1 MRRFAG
7 LATAAVLTT
16 ALAVEP
22 IVDGCTAF
30 LASGEDGVL
39 FGNNEDFWN
48 PATKMWF
55 VTAAEG
61 GYGAM
66 FFGFD
71 NLSPQ
76 GGMNEAG
83 LAFDGF
89 ATRPKPVT
97 ETAEK
102 ESFNGNLVLK
112 VMTECATI
120 AEVLKVYQGYDLAR
134 MERFMLMFADATGDS
149 VIIEGDE
156 FIRKSGGFQVVTNF
170 YQSEDPTG
178 KNAYGEGKACSRFEV
193 ANRMLGRTKRVNI
206 SDAREVLDAVHIEGE
221 SNTLYSNIYDLD
233 DRLVYVYNFHDFD
246 NEVVIDLSEELKKG
260 PHVVDLPSLFP
271 RNSARETFVAK
282 QEQAMEL
289 RRQNRGLVDLPIDAL
304 ERFAGTYRSSFGDLE
319 IKVDYGALVVAAFG
333 QSPLRL
339 TPFSETGFFETTLM
353 MDYEI
358 TFHIGDGGEVTG
370 ADVRIFRDDF
380 TMAEQFI
387 ERIK

>member
-1 MRRFAG
+1 MGRFSSS
-7 LATAAVLTT
+7 ATVAVVTA
-16 ALAVEP
+16 ALAVAP
-22 IVDGCTAF
+22 FVDPCTAF
-30 LASGEDGVL
+30 LALGEDGVL

-48 PATKMWF
+48 PATRMWF
-55 VTAAEG
+55 VPAAEG
-61 GYGAM
+61 GYGAVY
-66 FFGFD
+66 FGFD
-71 NLSPQ
+71 NLFPQ

-102 ESFNGNLVLK
+102 ESFDGNLVLK
-112 VMTECATI
+112 VMTECATV
-120 AEVLKVYQGYDLAR
+120 AEVLKVYQRYDLSR

-178 KNAYGEGKACSRFEV
+178 KNAYGEGKACSRFEA
-193 ANRMLGRTKRVNI
+193 ANRMLGGAKRVNI
-206 SDAREVLDAVHIEGE
+206 SDAREILDEVHIDGE

-233 DRLVYVYNFHDFD
+233 DRLVYVYHFHDFE

-271 RNSARETFVAK
+271 RNSAREAFVAE
-282 QEQAMEL
+282 QEQAMER
-289 RRQNRGLVDLPIDAL
+289 RRQERGSVDLTIDAL

-319 IKVDYGALVVAAFG
+319 IKVDNGALVVAAFG

-339 TPFSETGFFETTLM
+339 TPFSENEFFETTLM
-353 MDYEI
+353 VDYEI

-380 TMAEQFI
+380 TMAERFI
-387 ERIK
+387 ERKK